1 MTCEYVHVHVHIA
14 PCTLHAWA
22 WASKRRSQRAA
33 AVQAGRAN
41 TAPTRTEPSNSP
53 QPALQPIAAEQTDCT
68 STELHLRSN
77 MQFPCATQRGAKQA
91 KEGGKLKCESS
102 AKDMGEQNFRHF
114 TAYDMHTSAG
124 TMALPSRRR
133 CSCISRCQGNIQNE
147 QAKERHRTRNSKCNS
162 K

>member
-1 MTCEYVHVHVHIA
+1 
-14 PCTLHAWA
+14 
-22 WASKRRSQRAA
+22 
-33 AVQAGRAN
+33 
-41 TAPTRTEPSNSP
+41 
-53 QPALQPIAAEQTDCT
+53 
-68 STELHLRSN
+68 

-133 CSCISRCQGNIQNE
+133 CSCISLAKATYKTSKRKNGIGHATASATANE
-147 QAKERHRTRNSKCNS
+147 
-162 K
+162 